1 MAFTKINA
9 AGIGSTELVTLHSLE
24 VINNATVGGVLT
36 YEDVTNVDSIGLITA
51 RNGIVVGSGITLSKD
66 GDIFATGVTTSTTF
80 VGALTGNVTGNISG
94 GTVAG
99 STGTFSG
106 DVNVTGGGDINI
118 SDGNGRLKI
127 VTSIGNLGILSSTTN
142 DNTVDLFDDDTQ
154 TRLRTVDGRFQISA
168 DHRNEV
174 EDSEIRFIVDGTN
187 QAAIDGNGHFLLSN
201 DSDTYFH
208 HPAANSLA
216 FTTLGAE
223 RLRIESAGNIGIGT
237 DNPNNLLH
245 VYGGQIKAQT
255 SIGNTSTD
263 VDLIR
268 AQSGSGGNALFSIR
282 AADAADDNS
291 DWDIKTNA
299 NEDLSF
305 TIGGSSEKL
314 RIKSDGNVGINQ
326 SNPTAQ
332 LQVSGGGA
340 YVVTNSGRSAEGI
353 DIQSSSGDV
362 EGAFGGAISFGLGQ
376 TGRSAIAAVQNSS
389 DEDNAGL
396 AFFTHPSNT
405 GAADAEEKM
414 RLTSD
419 GHLLIGTTSTTGISA
434 SGDDII
440 IGSIGDSTA
449 RGLTFAT
456 TATGSIRWAD
466 AGDNAMGRIQYDNS
480 TDVMAFMTSNATRI
494 KLDSDGLK
502 FGSDTAAANAL
513 DDYEEGTWTPAFK
526 AQNNSN
532 NADTQVLDAR
542 YTKIGRHVT
551 VIAYIKLTAHASGTT
566 GGVAYITGFP
576 FTNVS
581 EHSPLSVGYWANW
594 AANQMFV
601 TGTVQPSETY
611 AVIRHNTSTAAA
623 TQNMDYDNNLQP
635 NSGLIFSV
643 TYQTSQ

>member
-24 VINNATVGGVLT
+24 VLNNATVGGVLT

-66 GDIFATGVTTSTTF
+66 GDIFATGVTTTGSL
-80 VGALTGNVTGNISG
+80 VSSGAISG
-94 GTVAG
+94 T
-99 STGTFSG
+99 TGTFSG
-106 DVNVTGGGDINI
+106 AVSGTTGTFSDDVNLSADLNITGDNNKLRITSAI
-118 SDGNGRLKI
+118 S
-127 VTSIGNLGILSSTTN
+127 NLGIVSSTTN
-142 DNTVDLFDDDTQ
+142 DNTFDFYDDDTQ

-174 EDSEIRFIVDGTN
+174 ADSQIRFIVDGTN
-187 QAAIDGNGHFLLSN
+187 QAAIDGNGHFFFRN
-201 DSDTYFH
+201 DSDTYMH
-208 HPAANSLA
+208 HPLSNTLA
-216 FTTLGAE
+216 FDTQGVE
-223 RLRIESAGNIGIGT
+223 RFRIESAGNIGIGT
-237 DNPNNLLH
+237 TNPNNLLH

-305 TIGGSSEKL
+305 TIGAGNEKL

-326 SNPTAQ
+326 SDPTAQ

-362 EGAFGGAISFGLGQ
+362 NGAFGGAISFGLGQ
-376 TGRSAIAAVQNSS
+376 TGRSAIAAVQNSD
-389 DEDNAGL
+389 DEDNVGL

-419 GHLLIGTTSTTGISA
+419 GHLMIGTTSTTGISG

-440 IGSIGDSTA
+440 IGSIGDSTV

-456 TATGSIRWAD
+456 TAQGSIRWAD

-513 DDYEEGTWTPAFK
+513 DDYEEGTWTPSFK
-526 AQNNSN
+526 AENNSN

-542 YTKIGRHVT
+542 YTKIGRQVFVT
-551 VIAYIKLTAHASGTT
+551 AYIKLTAHASGTT
-566 GGVAYITGFP
+566 GGLAYITGFP
-576 FTNVS
+576 FTNIS
-581 EHSPLSVGYWANW
+581 EHSPISVGYWANF

-601 TGTVQPSETY
+601 TGTVQPSSSY
-611 AVIRHNTSTAAA
+611 AVIRHNTTTAAA

-635 NSGLIFSV
+635 NSAFIFSAV
-643 TYQTSQ
+643 YQTNQ

>member
-24 VINNATVGGVLT
+24 VLNNATVGGVLT

-66 GDIFATGVTTSTTF
+66 GNIFATGVTTSTTF
-80 VGALTGNVTGNISG
+80 VGNLTGNISG

-118 SDGNGRLKI
+118 SDGNGKLKI
-127 VTSIGNLGILSSTTN
+127 ITSVGNLGILSSTTN
-142 DNTVDLFDDDTQ
+142 DNTVDFFDDDTQ

-187 QAAIDGNGHFLLSN
+187 QAAISSEGHFVFRN
-201 DSDTYFH
+201 DNDTYIH
-208 HPAANSLA
+208 RPAANTLA
-216 FTTLGAE
+216 FATLGAE

-268 AQSGSGGNALFSIR
+268 AQCGSGGNALFSIR

-419 GHLLIGTTSTTGISA
+419 GHLMIGTTSTTGISA

-440 IGSIGDSTA
+440 IGSIGDSTV

-456 TATGSIRWAD
+456 TAQGSIRWAD

-635 NSGLIFSV
+635 TSALIFSAV
-643 TYQTSQ
+643 YQTSQ

>member
-24 VINNATVGGVLT
+24 VLNNATVGGVLT

-66 GDIFATGVTTSTTF
+66 GNIFATGVTTSTTF
-80 VGALTGNVTGNISG
+80 VGNLTGNISG

-118 SDGNGRLKI
+118 SDGNGKLKI
-127 VTSIGNLGILSSTTN
+127 ITSVGNLGILSSTTN
-142 DNTVDLFDDDTQ
+142 DNTVDFFDDDTQ

-168 DHRNEV
+168 DHRNAIA
-174 EDSEIRFIVDGTN
+174 DSEIRFIVDGTN
-187 QAAIDGNGHFLLSN
+187 QAAIDGEGHLVFSN
-201 DSDTYFH
+201 DPDTYIH
-208 HPAANSLA
+208 RPAANTLA
-216 FTTLGAE
+216 FATLGAE
-223 RLRIESAGNIGIGT
+223 RLRIESGGNIGIGT

-255 SIGNTSTD
+255 SIGNTSTN

-268 AQSGSGGNALFSIR
+268 AQCGSGGNALFSIR

-299 NEDLSF
+299 NEDLTF
-305 TIGGSSEKL
+305 TIGAGSEKL
-314 RIKSDGNVGINQ
+314 RIASDGKVGINE
-326 SNPTAQ
+326 STPSAK

-419 GHLLIGTTSTTGISA
+419 GHLMIGTTSTTGISA

-440 IGSIGDSTA
+440 IGSIGDSTV

-456 TATGSIRWAD
+456 TAQGSIRWAD
-466 AGDNAMGRIQYDNS
+466 AGDNAMGRIQYDNG
-480 TDVMAFMTSNATRI
+480 TDVMAFMTSNAQRI
-494 KLDSDGLK
+494 RLDSDGLK
-502 FGSDTAAANAL
+502 FGSDTSAANAL
-513 DDYEEGTWTPAFK
+513 DDYEEGDWTPAFK
-526 AQNNSN
+526 AANNSN
-532 NADTQVLDAR
+532 NSTTEVVDAR
-542 YTKIGRHVT
+542 YTKIGRKVF
-551 VIAYIKLTAHASGTT
+551 VCAYIKLTAHASGTT
-566 GGVAYITGFP
+566 GGLAHITGLP
-576 FTNVS
+576 FTNMS
-581 EHSPLSVGYWANW
+581 EYSAISVGYFANFV
-594 AANQMFV
+594 ANQILV
-601 TGTVQPSETY
+601 TGTVQPSSNY
-611 AVIRHNTSTAAA
+611 IVLRHTTSAAA
-623 TQNMDYDNNLQP
+623 NTTNMDYDNNLQP

>member
-24 VINNATVGGVLT
+24 VLNNATVGGVLT

-80 VGALTGNVTGNISG
+80 VGNLTGNISG

-118 SDGNGRLKI
+118 SDGNGKLKI
-127 VTSIGNLGILSSTTN
+127 ITSVGNLGILSSTTN
-142 DNTVDLFDDDTQ
+142 DNTVDFFDDDTQ

-168 DHRNEV
+168 DHRNAIA
-174 EDSEIRFIVDGTN
+174 DSEIRFIVDGTN
-187 QAAIDGNGHFLLSN
+187 QAAIDGEGHLVFSN
-201 DSDTYFH
+201 DPDTYIH
-208 HPAANSLA
+208 RPAANTLA
-216 FTTLGAE
+216 FATLGAE
-223 RLRIESAGNIGIGT
+223 RLRIESGGNIGIGT

-326 SNPTAQ
+326 SDPTAQ

-340 YVVTNSGRSAEGI
+340 YVVTNSGRAAEGI
-353 DIQSSSGDV
+353 DINSSSGDV

-419 GHLLIGTTSTTGISA
+419 GHLMIGTTSTTGISA

-440 IGSIGDSTA
+440 IGSIGDSTV

-456 TATGSIRWAD
+456 TAQGSIRWAD

-635 NSGLIFSV
+635 TSALIFSAV
-643 TYQTSQ
+643 YQTSQ

>member
-24 VINNATVGGVLT
+24 VLNNATVGGVLT

-80 VGALTGNVTGNISG
+80 VGNLTGNISG

-118 SDGNGRLKI
+118 SDGNGKLKI
-127 VTSIGNLGILSSTTN
+127 ISSIGNLGILSSTTN

-168 DHRNEV
+168 DHRNAV
-174 EDSEIRFIVDGTN
+174 ADSEIRFIVDGTN
-187 QAAIDGNGHFLLSN
+187 QAAIDGNGHFFLSN
-201 DSDTYFH
+201 DSDTYLH

-223 RLRIESAGNIGIGT
+223 RFRIESGGNIGIGT

-326 SNPTAQ
+326 SDPTAQ

-340 YVVTNSGRSAEGI
+340 YVVTNSGRAAEGI
-353 DIQSSSGDV
+353 DINSSSGDV

-419 GHLLIGTTSTTGISA
+419 GHLMIGTTSTTGISG

-440 IGSIGDSTA
+440 IGSIGDSTV

-456 TATGSIRWAD
+456 TAQGSIRWAD

-480 TDVMAFMTSNATRI
+480 TDVMAFMTSNAQRI
-494 KLDSDGLK
+494 RLDSDGLK
-502 FGSDTAAANAL
+502 FGSDTSAANAL

-526 AQNNSN
+526 AQNNSS

-581 EHSPLSVGYWANW
+581 EHAPLSVGYWANW
-594 AANQMFV
+594 NANQMFV
-601 TGTVQPSETY
+601 TGTVQPSDTY
-611 AVIRHNTSTAAA
+611 AVIRHNTSAAAA

-635 NSGLIFSV
+635 NSALIFSAV
-643 TYQTSQ
+643 YQTSQ

>member
-24 VINNATVGGVLT
+24 VLNNATVGGVLT

-80 VGALTGNVTGNISG
+80 VGNLTGNISG

-106 DVNVTGGGDINI
+106 DVNITGSSDLNITGDN
-118 SDGNGRLKI
+118 NKLKI
-127 VTSIGNLGILSSTTN
+127 TSAIGNLGILSSTTN
-142 DNTVDLFDDDTQ
+142 DTTFDFFDDDTQ

-174 EDSEIRFIVDGTN
+174 ADSEIRFIVDGTN
-187 QAAIDGNGHFLLSN
+187 QAAIDGDAHLFFRN
-201 DSDTYFH
+201 DSDTYIH
-208 HPAANSLA
+208 RPLSNTLA
-216 FTTLGAE
+216 FDTAGVE
-223 RLRIESAGNIGIGT
+223 RVRIESAGNVGIGT
-237 DNPNNLLH
+237 TDANNLLH
-245 VYGGQIKAQT
+245 VYGGKIKAQT
-255 SIGNTSTD
+255 STNDTNTD

-282 AADAADDNS
+282 ARDAADDNS

-299 NEDLSF
+299 SEELSF
-305 TIGGSSEKL
+305 TIGAGSEKL
-314 RIKSDGNVGINQ
+314 RIKSDGKVGIGIT
-326 SNPTAQ
+326 NPIAK
-332 LQVSGGGA
+332 LQVIGGGA

-353 DIQSSSGDV
+353 DINSTSGDV

-434 SGDDII
+434 NGDDII
-440 IGSIGDSTA
+440 MGSIDSATH
-449 RGLTFAT
+449 RGITFAT

-480 TDVMAFMTSNATRI
+480 TDVMTFHTSNATRI
-494 KLDSDGLK
+494 RLDSDGGIK

-526 AQNNSN
+526 AQNNSS
-532 NADTQVLDAR
+532 NADTQVNDAR

-566 GGVAYITGFP
+566 GGIAYITGFP

-581 EHSPLSVGYWANW
+581 EHAPLSIGYWANW
-594 AANQMFV
+594 NANQMFV
-601 TGTVQPSETY
+601 TGTIQPSTTY
-611 AVIRHNTSTAAA
+611 AAIRHTTSASSA
-623 TQNMDYDNNLQP
+623 TTNMDYDNNLQP
-635 NSGLIFSV
+635 NSALIFSAV
-643 TYQTSQ
+643 YQTNQ